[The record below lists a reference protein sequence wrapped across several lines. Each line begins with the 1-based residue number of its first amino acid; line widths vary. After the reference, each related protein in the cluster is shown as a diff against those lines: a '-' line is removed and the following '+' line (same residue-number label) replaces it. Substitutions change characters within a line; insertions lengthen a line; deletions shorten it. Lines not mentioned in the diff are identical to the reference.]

1 MKEVKMKSLC
11 HFPMPSSRAFFYG
24 RNTMSE
30 TLILIITIVAI
41 LIAIG
46 LLLLLAKI
54 KEQGRTN
61 RTGLIFGIV
70 TIVFILAGI
79 SFGLATKD
87 SPVETLQIVMID
99 AIILAGYLAVIALF
113 TQLQKRVD
121 KNKRISNRMITSVI
135 GLLAILSGIT
145 YALATKDVPT
155 DFSVILIIDA
165 VIAVGYCII
174 MAIAMRA
181 NRHKNKTQALSTRKV
196 AFLGILI
203 GLASALMLLGFPILP
218 NAPYLKV
225 EISGLIVFM
234 ALLWFDWK
242 TALVVSL
249 YTNFVHVFMP
259 GSIPVILFLDEGV
272 NFIATTVFILPM
284 AIFLNKS
291 KLTEKRKISPVLIIS
306 LIGVVFTT
314 VVMTL
319 YNAFIN
325 LPLIYGMEMPFSTVF
340 KLFGVFN
347 LVKWGFVAIAINLT
361 WRRLYSLRNFG
372 EEEACEAELPA

>member
-1 MKEVKMKSLC
+1 
-11 HFPMPSSRAFFYG
+11 
-24 RNTMSE
+24 MSE

-70 TIVFILAGI
+70 TIIFILAGI

-87 SPVETLQIVMID
+87 NPAETRQIVMID
-99 AIILAGYLAVIALF
+99 SIILAGYLAVIALF

-121 KNKRISNRMITSVI
+121 NNKRISNRMITSVI

-145 YALATKDVPT
+145 YALASKEEPT

-165 VIAVGYCII
+165 IIAVGYCTI
-174 MAIAMRA
+174 MAVAMRA
-181 NRHKNKTQALSTRKV
+181 NRLKNKTQALSTRKV

-325 LPLIYGMEMPFSTVF
+325 LPLIYGMDMPFSTVF

-372 EEEACEAELPA
+372 EEEIFDGESSV